1 VALIVI
7 YVHEEGEKHKIETRY
22 CVGELTGELEEFGSG
37 SFIEEHVSSGPNNY
51 AYSVLTLGSGKRSYK
66 CKVQGIT
73 LNYVN
78 PKAINLASQGT

>member
-1 VALIVI
+1 M
-7 YVHEEGEKHKIETRY
+7 HEEGEKHKVETRY
-22 CVGELTGELEEFGSG
+22 CVGKLTGELEDFGSG

-51 AYSVLTLGSGKRSYK
+51 AYSVLTSGSDKRSYK

-78 PKAINLASQGT
+78 PKAINLAPRDT